1 MARILKAVHYNTSIE
16 HGVAV
21 LCGRMMRTTEL
32 VERLVRF
39 ESPLQVRYAFRCA
52 LISTRMRSR
61 HLRLFAPC
69 AMFFLVLVGAGSGQN
84 TPLIS
89 LDQAIDL
96 ALAHNHSIK
105 ATRTLILQNQAQ
117 EITANLRPNPTL
129 GADTQF
135 IPFFSPQD
143 FSGDNLNQTQ
153 QFDIGLG
160 YLFERGHK
168 RQRRVQAARDQT
180 SVTRAQVTDAE
191 RTLAFNVG
199 QQFVSVLLA
208 ESTLEFALQDLKG
221 FQQEVDISA
230 AQLKAGYIGEGDY
243 LKIKLQLLQFQTDV
257 SSARLAKVQAL
268 VGLRE
273 FLGYDAVPA
282 TYDVLGEL
290 AYQPLKA
297 GLEDLQ
303 MKAMRERPDFRAA
316 ELGIAAARSQI
327 LLAKA
332 NAKVDVNGTYDFSH
346 VSGENTAS
354 IFVNFELPF
363 FNRNQGEIARTGY
376 ALTQAQEQQQAA
388 SDTVLSDVSNAY
400 AAVKSNDEVVE
411 LYTSGYLKQAQ
422 DSRDISE
429 YAYKRGA
436 ASLLDFLDAERS
448 YRSIQLAY
456 RQALA
461 SYMTALEQLKEAVGT
476 RNLP

>member
-1 MARILKAVHYNTSIE
+1 MPSRYFRII
-16 HGVAV
+16 
-21 LCGRMMRTTEL
+21 
-32 VERLVRF
+32 
-39 ESPLQVRYAFRCA
+39 A
-52 LISTRMRSR
+52 LAAI
-61 HLRLFAPC
+61 
-69 AMFFLVLVGAGSGQN
+69 FFLLLVVAGSGQN
-84 TPLIS
+84 TTLIS
-89 LDQAIDL
+89 LDQAVDL

-129 GADTQF
+129 GADSQF
-135 IPFFSPQD
+135 VPFFSPQD
-143 FSGDNLNQTQ
+143 FSGENLDDTQ
-153 QFDIGLG
+153 QFDIGIG

-168 RQRRVQAARDQT
+168 RQRRLQAARDQT
-180 SVTRAQVTDAE
+180 AVTRAQVTDAE

-208 ESTLEFALQDLKG
+208 ESTLQFALQDLKG
-221 FQQEVDISA
+221 FQQTVDISE

-273 FLGYDAVPA
+273 FLGYNAVA
-282 TYDVLGEL
+282 VDYDVIGDLE
-290 AYQPLKA
+290 YQPLKA
-297 GLEDLQ
+297 NLEDLQ
-303 MKAMRERPDFRAA
+303 TKALRERPDFRAA
-316 ELGIAAARSQI
+316 ELGTTAGQSQI

-332 NAKVDVNGTYDFSH
+332 NAKVDVNGTYDFTH

-354 IFVNFELPF
+354 LFVNFELPI

-376 ALTQAQEQQQAA
+376 ALTQAQEQQKAA
-388 SDTVLSDVSNAY
+388 SDSVLSDVANAY
-400 AAVKSNDEVVE
+400 EAMRSNDEVVQ

-448 YRSIQLAY
+448 YRSVQLAY